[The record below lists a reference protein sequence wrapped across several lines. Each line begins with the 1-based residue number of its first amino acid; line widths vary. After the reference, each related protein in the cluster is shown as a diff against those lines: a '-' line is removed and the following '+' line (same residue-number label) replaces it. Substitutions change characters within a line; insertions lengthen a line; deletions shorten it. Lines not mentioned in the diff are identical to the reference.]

1 MITLSVIATG
11 ADRIVGKLQHQK
23 YRAKTFAKSV
33 IVGYKARYAIYV
45 HEDMQRAPKTGQRL
59 YLIQAEIQTRERY
72 THYMKSGLMVVGHDK
87 PFPMVEI
94 LLGCCDIIM
103 GVSQTMVPVD
113 TGFLK
118 NSKFQRED

>member
-11 ADRIVGKLQHQK
+11 ADKIAGKLQHQK

-45 HEDMQRAPKTGQRL
+45 HEDMQRAPKNGSRL
-59 YLIQAEIQTRERY
+59 YLTQAEKQTRQEY
-72 THYMKSGLMVVGHDK
+72 TEYMVSGLKTVGHDK

-103 GVSQTMVPVD
+103 SVSQTMVPVD